1 MKILFVINKFAG
13 GGRERRLVQLVR
25 GLEKIGGFELHATV
39 FFDKIEYPEVR
50 KTGLIIHHLNL
61 KNRRVLIQQY
71 KSLVEDIRPD
81 IIHSWIETPTEC
93 LTLPLLAKMYKCK
106 YIAGFVADG
115 NKIKSFTQRMAVRYT
130 FAKADAII
138 SNSKAGLLAKGAP
151 LFKSHVIY
159 NGFDDSRLSKTNRY
173 EKRRELGITCKYLVT
188 MAARIDNAKDWDM
201 FINLAE
207 KSAVNNFDVHFLAVG
222 NGDKYEYYQQVVE
235 QRQLKNISFIGRRTD
250 VEEIIDASDICTL
263 FTNNERHAEGVSNFI
278 MEAMAAQKPVIA
290 TDGGGTPEI
299 IDNGI
304 DGYIIP
310 AGNVENAFHY
320 VSLLINTIDAVKV
333 IGSNARKKIESKF
346 MLSSMTERYVDL
358 YKQLVKNENTTHRAI
373 T

>member
-25 GLEKIGGFELHATV
+25 GLDKIGGFELHATV
-39 FFDKIEYPEVR
+39 FLDKIEYPEVE
-50 KTGLIIHHLNL
+50 KTSLIIHYL
-61 KNRRVLIQQY
+61 KIRNRRDQFQQY

-93 LTLPLLAKMYKCK
+93 LTLPLLAKKYKCK
-106 YIAGFVADG
+106 YISGFVADG
-115 NKIKSFTQRMAVRYT
+115 NKIKSFIQRMAVRYT

-151 LFKSHVIY
+151 LSKSHVIY
-159 NGFDDSRLSKTNRY
+159 NGFDDSRLSKTNRN
-173 EKRRELGITCKYLVT
+173 EKRRELGITYKYLVT
-188 MAARIDNAKDWDM
+188 MAARINDVKDWDM

-207 KSAVNNFDVHFLAVG
+207 KSVVNNLDVYFLAVG
-222 NGDKYEYYQQVVE
+222 NGEKLEYYQQLVE
-235 QRQLKNISFIGRRTD
+235 KRQLKNISFIGRRTD

-299 IDNGI
+299 IDTGI

-310 AGNVENAFHY
+310 AGNVEKAFHY
-320 VSLLINTIDAVKV
+320 VSLLINAIDEARAL
-333 IGSNARKKIESKF
+333 GSNARKKIESKF
-346 MLSSMTERYVDL
+346 TLSSMTKQYVDL
-358 YKQLVKNENTTHRAI
+358 YQQLMNNENTSHRTI